1 MNLGIRDARR
11 EATVVKSQKT
21 KSTDE
26 AGVVELR
33 AQVARQIA
41 ANITHPGDQATKV
54 PGLILYRKVKPI
66 ECGSGQYE
74 PSLNVFV
81 QGQKRINVA
90 GLPYL
95 CDASSFLLT
104 SVDLPVTSQILVASA
119 EKPLLAMLLKFDMAI
134 VREVVSMEEE
144 LEPEE
149 GDEIGGMTM
158 GTTTVELL
166 NPCLRLLE
174 LLDKPADIPFMS
186 NLLQRE
192 IVYRLL
198 RGTQG
203 RRLRAIATTG
213 DQSHRVAKAVAWLR
227 ANYARPLR
235 IEDLAELTHMG
246 VSTLHHHF
254 RVLTSMSPLQYQKQ
268 LRLKAARDKMLLD
281 GLDAASAAFAVGYES
296 ANQFNREYSRC
307 FGLPPMRDIKALRS
321 LDGSV
326 ELLPR
331 S

>member
-1 MNLGIRDARR
+1 M
-11 EATVVKSQKT
+11 VKPQKT

-26 AGVVELR
+26 AGVGELR

-54 PGLILYRKVKPI
+54 PGLILYRKVRPI

-74 PSLNVFV
+74 PIQNVFYGAETH
-81 QGQKRINVA
+81 QRRGVA
-90 GLPYL
+90 LPMRCVEL
-95 CDASSFLLT
+95 FLLT

-174 LLDKPADIPFMS
+174 LLDKPTDIPFMG

-203 RRLRAIATTG
+203 KRLRAIATTG

-227 ANYARPLR
+227 ANYA
-235 IEDLAELTHMG
+235 
-246 VSTLHHHF
+246 STLAHRRSGRTHPHGS
-254 RVLTSMSPLQYQKQ
+254 VNLAPSLPCANLHEPVAIS
-268 LRLKAARDKMLLD
+268 KAASSE
-281 GLDAASAAFAVGYES
+281 GCQGQDAAGWT
-296 ANQFNREYSRC
+296 
-307 FGLPPMRDIKALRS
+307 
-321 LDGSV
+321 
-326 ELLPR
+326 
-331 S
+331 